1 MTFAELFAVHAYEHP
16 VLRLRM
22 RGSDVL
28 SLMRGGSGV
37 KLHASGLEEVDPGG
51 VYSVAA
57 NGVLAAGERFRAF
70 DRALVRETVG
80 TDLEALVAWLSRA
93 GG

>member
-1 MTFAELFAVHAYEHP
+1 VTYAELFAVHAYEHP

-28 SLMRGGSGV
+28 GVMRQGSGM
-37 KLHASGLEEVDPGG
+37 KLHTSGLEQIDPGE

-57 NGVLAAGERFRAF
+57 NGVLAAGERFHAF
-70 DRALVRETVG
+70 DRALTRETVG
-80 TDLEALVAWLSRA
+80 TDLAALVAWLSRP